1 MNAKNVTTTGDTDH
15 QRPVNYERGRPFPFS
30 IPRTRF
36 HLSVAPSTLRG
47 SEPATVQAPIRRVA
61 TAPATHSRLEERGG
75 AILSMRRGLSS
86 TSLFS
91 TFIFLFDPRGG
102 LGRALQQCNAG
113 TTLERSEQAP
123 DPLSVAKI
131 TNRPRSDT
139 EQWKRVLLTMLRVP
153 TPTDLLVSA
162 RTAMSG

>member
-1 MNAKNVTTTGDTDH
+1 ML
-15 QRPVNYERGRPFPFS
+15 
-30 IPRTRF
+30 PRSYIKMRRTKYD
-36 HLSVAPSTLRG
+36 LRV
-47 SEPATVQAPIRRVA
+47 PDKKR
-61 TAPATHSRLEERGG
+61 EERQRDAAVCSPRPHPEIAVLAETSKSVGVG
-75 AILSMRRGLSS
+75 TRSNYFCS
-86 TSLFS
+86 TSFLS
-91 TFIFLFDPRGG
+91 TFMFLFDPRGG

-139 EQWKRVLLTMLRVP
+139 ERWKRVLLTLLRVP

-162 RTAMSG
+162 RAAMSG